1 MGNPVLIG
9 AKLNFKRSALQ
20 TVEERLNGLLAKRSE
35 IEVTIEATENEE
47 DLVAIEESIKANDEE
62 IAAAKEE
69 KATLEQVIKDL
80 ETELERSNNKAP
92 ATRSDTGGNK
102 NMDQEKMTETRS
114 AINEYVRSKG
124 ALQERAGFT
133 SVEGGALIPEVL
145 LAPVKAIQDVVDLT
159 KYVNVVS
166 VTGPSGKYPV
176 ISKSGTKMYSVDEL
190 EKNPELAKPT
200 ITQVAFDVK
209 TYRGYIPV
217 SQEVID
223 DADYDITGLIAEEI
237 RDQERNTKNHAIS
250 ELFKAATAKDVKG
263 LDGIITLLNT
273 GFKTAYNVKVYVS
286 TSLFNELD
294 LLKDKNGRYLLQDDI
309 TVASGKRIKGRE
321 IVVLDDTIIGAA
333 GELKGFVGDAKEF
346 VTLFDRKRASV
357 KWIDNN
363 VYGQMLAG
371 FVRFGAEK
379 VDSEAGYYITFT
391 PDPKDNTG
399 ATTPA
404 AAASSEP
411 EGA

>member
-20 TVEERLNGLLAKRSE
+20 TIEERLNGLLAKRSE
-35 IEVTIEATENEE
+35 IEATIEVTENEE
-47 DLVAIEESIKANDEE
+47 DLVSIEESIKANDEE
-62 IAAAKEE
+62 IAAVEQE
-69 KATLEQVIKDL
+69 KSTLDQVIKDL
-80 ETELERSNNKAP
+80 EAELERSNKNIP
-92 ATRSDTGGNK
+92 AARSQTGGK
-102 NMDQEKMTETRS
+102 ETMDQEKMTETRS

-166 VTGPSGKYPV
+166 VNGPSGKYPV
-176 ISKSGTKMYSVDEL
+176 ISKSGSKMYSVDEL

-209 TYRGYIPV
+209 TFRGYIPV

-321 IVVLDDTIIGAA
+321 IVVLDDTIIGVA

-379 VDSEAGYYITFT
+379 VDPEAGYYITFT

-399 ATTPA
+399 AATPA
-404 AAASSEP
+404 PAASSEP
-411 EGA
+411 AGA